1 MERPLGVVTI
11 AGLFFG
17 VAAYL
22 ATIGVVKLGW
32 PEAISLS
39 LGAQFLHG
47 LELWGPYMFL
57 IAAAASAAIATG
69 LLRLKNIARRAAI
82 VVTVAGMV
90 LLIPKVS
97 AETSDFSPRF
107 FLAAAAIMVRV
118 MIVWYLWQ
126 SWTAEKFIKSG

>member
-1 MERPLGVVTI
+1 VGRPGGVIAI
-11 AGLFFG
+11 AGLFFT

-22 ATIGVVKLGW
+22 ATVGVVKLGW
-32 PEAISLS
+32 PDAISLS
-39 LGAQFLHG
+39 LGAPFLHG

-57 IAAAASAAIATG
+57 IAAAGGVSIGIG
-69 LLRLKNIARRAAI
+69 LLRLSNIARRAAI
-82 VVTVAGMV
+82 MVAIAGMV

-97 AETSDFSPRF
+97 AETGYFSPRF

-126 SWTAEKFIKSG
+126 SWTAERFVRK